1 MSIYAYVRVS
11 TRDQNERRQIDAML
25 SLGVLPEF
33 MFIDK
38 QSGKDFERPEYR
50 RLLDVLEAGDLLY
63 IQSID
68 RLGRN
73 YDQILEQWHLLVR
86 VMSVDIAVI
95 DMPLLDTRRGRDLM
109 GSFLSDVVLQLLSFV
124 AENERRAI
132 RRRQAEGIAAA
143 RARGVSFG
151 RPPRPLP
158 VNFENV
164 CLRWLC
170 GELSASAAA
179 RECSMPLSTFI
190 YRARPYRDSV

>member
-11 TRDQNERRQIDAML
+11 TRDQNERRQIDAMR
-25 SLGVLPEF
+25 SLGVPPEF

-50 RLLDVLEAGDLLY
+50 RLLEVLEAGDLLY

-124 AENERRAI
+124 AENERRTI
-132 RRRQAEGIAAA
+132 RRRQ
-143 RARGVSFG
+143 
-151 RPPRPLP
+151 
-158 VNFENV
+158 
-164 CLRWLC
+164 
-170 GELSASAAA
+170 AA